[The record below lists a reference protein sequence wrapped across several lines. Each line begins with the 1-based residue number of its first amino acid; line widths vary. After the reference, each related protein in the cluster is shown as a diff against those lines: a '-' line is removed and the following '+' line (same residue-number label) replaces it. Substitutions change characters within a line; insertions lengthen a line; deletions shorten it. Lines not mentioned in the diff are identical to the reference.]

1 MPLSDGQKFAG
12 YTIVRLLGSGGMG
25 EVYLAQHPR
34 LPRRDALKI
43 LPVEVSADEDYRA
56 RFEREADLASTL
68 WHPHIVGVHDRGE
81 ADGQLWISMDF
92 VDGRDA
98 SQLIEDK
105 YPVGMPADEVAA
117 IITAIASALDYAH
130 QQGLLHRDVKPAN
143 IMLTHVDDD
152 GDKRILLADFGIAR
166 NVDDISGLTATN
178 MTVGTVAYTAPEQL
192 MGEDIDGR
200 ADQYAL
206 AATAYHLLTGTTLFP
221 HSNAAVIISRH
232 LNAEPPPV
240 SKSKP
245 DLASLDPV
253 LAAALSKDPADRFT
267 RCADFARVFAEQVN
281 SSGPTSGA
289 PTTPASAVQ
298 KPAQPISSA
307 SKSSAAS
314 TQHAAVPKASP
325 DRSGDTPEP
334 PNGNSPS
341 VLARRTPLII
351 GGVLATVLLV
361 VAVAVWKPWE
371 STQTPTSQTP
381 STEVPVALPQAPLSS
396 VSPPAA
402 PTPTST
408 AAPDPYRYALP
419 ACYWPESP
427 PTERPAGVTFQTCAD
442 GSQRLES
449 MSWSSWGSAGAQ
461 GKGILSYQI
470 CEPNCAEG
478 HRAQYAANVS
488 AFDPRPAS
496 FNSGCPTDVLF
507 YNEMIV
513 SFPASAPDSTDLS
526 ADTTYLGRP
535 AIRFSPEESGTGSL
549 GNQLCY

>member
-98 SQLIEDK
+98 SQLIEAK

-232 LNAEPPPV
+232 LNAEPPPI

-267 RCADFARVFAEQVN
+267 RCADFARAFAEQVN
-281 SSGPTSGA
+281 SSGPTSAA

-298 KPAQPISSA
+298 KPAA
-307 SKSSAAS
+307 
-314 TQHAAVPKASP
+314 
-325 DRSGDTPEP
+325 R
-334 PNGNSPS
+334 PS

-371 STQTPTSQTP
+371 STQTPISQTP

-402 PTPTST
+402 STPTST

-478 HRAQYAANVS
+478 HRAQYAVNVS

-513 SFPASAPDSTDLS
+513 SFPASAPDSTELS

-535 AIRFSPEESGTGSL
+535 AIRFSPEESGRGYL